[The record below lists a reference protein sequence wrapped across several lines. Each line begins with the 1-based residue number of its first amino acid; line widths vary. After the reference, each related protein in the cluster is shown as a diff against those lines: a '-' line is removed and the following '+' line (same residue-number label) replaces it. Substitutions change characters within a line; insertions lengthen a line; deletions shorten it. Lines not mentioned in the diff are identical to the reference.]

1 MPYWE
6 IVTRS
11 FRIAWQRKYLW
22 LIALFSGE
30 GGGASFNYSQGTT
43 RPPAGTAG
51 GSGTGTGRV
60 DFTAVTDQVG
70 TFVGTH
76 AALLLAL
83 AVLSLVL
90 IAGLFLLGAVCEGA
104 TVRAAAE
111 HDAERPFGLGIAWRV
126 GVSLMWTMVRFRLL
140 LIALGLPLLVLF
152 LGFAAGIVFAI
163 ATSSTAAVLPL
174 VLAGLVLLAAGVPY
188 VIYLF
193 FLDRLGSRALVL
205 EQLAARASLVRA
217 HRLLRKRLGR
227 ALLVWLVSIGVGIAL
242 GIGLACAFAIIAIPL
257 VLIGIGLGAASS
269 AAVIPLIAVG
279 VIVLLP
285 LALVVNGFVAAQ
297 AATYWTLAFRRLD
310 VDYAPAPAYPYYPTP
325 PPAPPAGFTPQP
337 PPS

>member
-11 FRIAWQRKYLW
+11 FGIAWQRKYIW

-30 GGGASFNYSQGTT
+30 GGGASFNYSQSTT
-43 RPPAGTAG
+43 RPPAGTTG
-51 GSGTGTGRV
+51 GSGTGTGQV
-60 DFTAVTDQVG
+60 ELTQVTDQVG
-70 TFVGTH
+70 AFVSTH

-90 IAGLFLLGAVCEGA
+90 IIGFFLLAAICEGA

-152 LGFAAGIVFAI
+152 LGFIAGLVFAI
-163 ATSSTAAVLPL
+163 ATSSTGAAIPL
-174 VLAGLVLLAAGVPY
+174 ALAGLVLLVVGVPY
-188 VIYLF
+188 LIYLF

-205 EQLAARASLVRA
+205 EQLAARASLARA

-227 ALLVWLVSIGVGIAL
+227 VLLVWLVSIGVGIAL
-242 GIGLACAFAIIAIPL
+242 GIGLACAFAIVAIPL
-257 VLIGIGLGAASS
+257 VLIGIGVGTASS
-269 AAVIPLIAVG
+269 AALIPLIVLG
-279 VIVLLP
+279 VILLLP
-285 LALVVNGFVAAQ
+285 LALLVNGFVAAQ
-297 AATYWTLAFRRLD
+297 GATYWTLAFRRLD
-310 VDYAPAPAYPYYPTP
+310 VDYASAPAYPYYPTP
-325 PPAPPAGFTPQP
+325 PPAPPPGFTPEAP
-337 PPS
+337 TS